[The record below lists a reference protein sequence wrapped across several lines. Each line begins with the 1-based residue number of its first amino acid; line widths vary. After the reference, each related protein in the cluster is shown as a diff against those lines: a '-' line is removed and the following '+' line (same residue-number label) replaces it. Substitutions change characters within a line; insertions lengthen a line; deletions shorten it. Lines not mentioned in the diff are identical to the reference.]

1 MKAFAFERES
11 VWLKVCVVQRK
22 REVHLFKTV
31 FLHLPTPEEN
41 HGELRLEGNWTL
53 RIRGRGRVD
62 ISLSGGTGMLIRNC
76 EETGQSYWMRLV
88 SLQEAAYSRWSN
100 R

>member
-1 MKAFAFERES
+1 MVK
-11 VWLKVCVVQRK
+11 RK

-31 FLHLPTPEEN
+31 FLHFPTPEEN
-41 HGELRLEGNWTL
+41 HGELSLQGNWIL

-62 ISLSGGTGMLIRNC
+62 ISRSGGTGMLIRNC
-76 EETGQSYWMRLV
+76 EVTGQSYCMRLV
-88 SLQEAAYSRWSN
+88 SLQEAAYSRWCN